1 MYYVLLF
8 VLAVYLVC
16 LAFSGYRAALR
27 LRGAVI
33 SQRERV
39 RRYQVSILWNVLSV
53 SAVLIIA
60 ALSPMTLFDLGVR
73 PFRLPETGIER
84 VLGIGSLLVAGAL
97 ALLFLYQMFAFL
109 FSAPF
114 RKEQAAGLKRRR
126 ESGGWYDRVVDNL
139 IPRARVEKGWFAFSA
154 MTAGI
159 AEELVFRGFA
169 LHLLSTVFPFLSPYI
184 LAVAAGILF
193 GLAHSYQGARG
204 VVKTTLIGGLFGLL
218 YLGTDSLL
226 LCILLHTL
234 FDLSSA
240 FLYGSADD

>member
-1 MYYVLLF
+1 MYCALLF
-8 VLAVYLVC
+8 VLAAYLVC
-16 LAFSGYRAALR
+16 LAFSGYRAALC

-33 SQRERV
+33 SQRERI

-73 PFRLPETGIER
+73 PSRLPEAGMER
-84 VLGIGSLLVAGAL
+84 VLGIGSLLIAGAL

-154 MTAGI
+154 ITAGI
-159 AEELVFRGFA
+159 SEEIVFRGFA
-169 LHLLSTVFPFLSPYI
+169 LLLLSTVFPLVSPYI

-204 VVKTTLIGGLFGLL
+204 VVKTALIGVLFGLL

-226 LCILLHTL
+226 LCVLLHTL

-240 FLYGSADD
+240 FLYEAADN

>member
-1 MYYVLLF
+1 MCCALLF
-8 VLAVYLVC
+8 VLAAYLVC

-33 SQRERV
+33 SQRERI

-73 PFRLPETGIER
+73 PSRLPEAGMER
-84 VLGIGSLLVAGAL
+84 VLGIGSLLIAGAL

-154 MTAGI
+154 ITAGI
-159 AEELVFRGFA
+159 SEEIVFRGFA
-169 LHLLSTVFPFLSPYI
+169 LLLLSTVFPLVSPYI

-204 VVKTTLIGGLFGLL
+204 VVKTALIGVLFGLL

-226 LCILLHTL
+226 LCVLLHTL

-240 FLYGSADD
+240 FLYEAADN

>member
-33 SQRERV
+33 SQRERI
-39 RRYQVSILWNVLSV
+39 RRYQASILWNVLSV
-53 SAVLIIA
+53 SAVLIIVV
-60 ALSPMTLFDLGVR
+60 LSPMTLFDLGVR
-73 PFRLPETGIER
+73 PFRLPETGMVR

-114 RKEQAAGLKRRR
+114 RSEQAAGLKRRR

-154 MTAGI
+154 ITAGI
-159 AEELVFRGFA
+159 SEEIVFRGFA
-169 LHLLSTVFPFLSPYI
+169 LLLLSTVFPIFSPYI

-218 YLGTDSLL
+218 YVGTDSLL
-226 LCILLHTL
+226 LCVLLHTL

-240 FLYGSADD
+240 FLYESADD

>member
-1 MYYVLLF
+1 MYHALLF
-8 VLAVYLVC
+8 VLGGYLVC
-16 LAFSGYRAALR
+16 LAVSGYRAALR

-39 RRYQVSILWNVLSV
+39 RRYQVSILWNVLSA

-60 ALSPMTLFDLGVR
+60 ALSPMTLFDLGIR
-73 PFRLPETGIER
+73 PSRLPESGMER

-97 ALLFLYQMFAFL
+97 ALLFLYQIFAFL

-114 RKEQAAGLKRRR
+114 RREQAAGLKRRR

-154 MTAGI
+154 IVAGI
-159 AEELVFRGFA
+159 AEEIVFRGFA
-169 LHLLSTVFPFLSPYI
+169 LHLLTTVFPLFPPYM

-204 VVKTTLIGGLFGLL
+204 VVKTALIGVLFGLL

-226 LCILLHTL
+226 LCVLLHTL

-240 FLYGSADD
+240 FLYEAADA

>member
-16 LAFSGYRAALR
+16 LAVSGYRAALR

-39 RRYQVSILWNVLSV
+39 RRYQASILWNVLSA
-53 SAVLIIA
+53 SAVLFIA
-60 ALSPMTLFDLGVR
+60 VLSPMTLFDLGVR
-73 PFRLPETGIER
+73 PFQFPKTGIER
-84 VLGIGSLLVAGAL
+84 VLGIGSLLVADAL

-114 RKEQAAGLKRRR
+114 RSEQAAGLKRRR

-154 MTAGI
+154 ITAGI
-159 AEELVFRGFA
+159 SEEIVFRGFA
-169 LHLLSTVFPFLSPYI
+169 LHLLSTVFPLISPYI

-204 VVKTTLIGGLFGLL
+204 VVKTALIGVLFGLL

-226 LCILLHTL
+226 LCVLLHTL

-240 FLYGSADD
+240 FLYEAADN

>member
-97 ALLFLYQMFAFL
+97 ALLFAVFWHERAEFL
-109 FSAPF
+109 S
-114 RKEQAAGLKRRR
+114 L
-126 ESGGWYDRVVDNL
+126 SL
-139 IPRARVEKGWFAFSA
+139 
-154 MTAGI
+154 
-159 AEELVFRGFA
+159 FA
-169 LHLLSTVFPFLSPYI
+169 LGGGAALARLFALRFNLLFGS
-184 LAVAAGILF
+184 GIL
-193 GLAHSYQGARG
+193 
-204 VVKTTLIGGLFGLL
+204 VLL
-218 YLGTDSLL
+218 QHCHGSQ
-226 LCILLHTL
+226 
-234 FDLSSA
+234 A
-240 FLYGSADD
+240 YGNP

>member
-1 MYYVLLF
+1 MCCALLF
-8 VLAVYLVC
+8 VLAAYLVC

-73 PFRLPETGIER
+73 PSRLPEAGMEQ
-84 VLGIGSLLVAGAL
+84 VLGIGSLLIAGAL

-114 RKEQAAGLKRRR
+114 RREQAAGLKRRR

-139 IPRARVEKGWFAFSA
+139 IPRTRIEKGWFAFSA
-154 MTAGI
+154 IVAGI
-159 AEELVFRGFA
+159 AEEIVFRGFA
-169 LHLLSTVFPFLSPYI
+169 LHLLTTVFPLFPPYM

-193 GLAHSYQGARG
+193 GLAHSYQGVRG
-204 VVKTTLIGGLFGLL
+204 AVKTALIGVLFGLL

-226 LCILLHTL
+226 LCVLLHTL

-240 FLYGSADD
+240 FLYEAADA

>member
-1 MYYVLLF
+1 MYCALLF
-8 VLAVYLVC
+8 VLAAYLVC

-33 SQRERV
+33 SQRERI

-73 PFRLPETGIER
+73 PSRLPEAGMEQ
-84 VLGIGSLLVAGAL
+84 VLGIGSLLIAGAL

-154 MTAGI
+154 ITAGI
-159 AEELVFRGFA
+159 SEEIVFRGFA
-169 LHLLSTVFPFLSPYI
+169 LHLLTTVFPLVSPYI

-204 VVKTTLIGGLFGLL
+204 VVKTALIGVLFGLL

-226 LCILLHTL
+226 LCVLLHTL

-240 FLYGSADD
+240 FLYEAADN

>member
-16 LAFSGYRAALR
+16 LAVSGYRAALR

-39 RRYQVSILWNVLSV
+39 RRYQASILWNVLSA
-53 SAVLIIA
+53 SAVLFIA
-60 ALSPMTLFDLGVR
+60 VLSPMTLFDLGVR
-73 PFRLPETGIER
+73 PFQFPETGIER
-84 VLGIGSLLVAGAL
+84 VLGIGSLLVADAL

-114 RKEQAAGLKRRR
+114 RSEQAAGLKRRR

-139 IPRARVEKGWFAFSA
+139 IPRARVEKGWFAVSA
-154 MTAGI
+154 ITAGI
-159 AEELVFRGFA
+159 SEEIVFRGFA
-169 LHLLSTVFPFLSPYI
+169 LYLLSSVFPFLSPYM
-184 LAVAAGILF
+184 LAVVAGILF

-218 YLGTDSLL
+218 YVGTDSLL
-226 LCILLHTL
+226 LCVLLHTL
-234 FDLSSA
+234 FDLSSS
-240 FLYGSADD
+240 FLYESADD